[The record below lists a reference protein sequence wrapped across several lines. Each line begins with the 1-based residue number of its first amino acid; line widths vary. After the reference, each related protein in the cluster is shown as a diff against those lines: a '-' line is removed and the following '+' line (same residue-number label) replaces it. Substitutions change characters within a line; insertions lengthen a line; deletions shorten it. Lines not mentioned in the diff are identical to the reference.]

1 MTSKFKRRNDE
12 ASPSPENILENLAQ
26 CTKEFQRA
34 LGTARDRAIEGTETM
49 TRATGIRAIFIHKD
63 VQDVKDNTNHIRTD
77 LSRYT
82 SAVERA
88 GGEVSSRVADLGLS
102 VRRVEQKMD
111 QEATVREK
119 ESHERTRQ
127 HQDIRNLI
135 ISEFGEL
142 KKLSERENWIARREM
157 AVLEDQQTCRTLM
170 MNLLLQWKRRWPI
183 ETLLTSHY
191 AGLLTAWQK

>member
-1 MTSKFKRRNDE
+1 
-12 ASPSPENILENLAQ
+12 
-26 CTKEFQRA
+26 
-34 LGTARDRAIEGTETM
+34 M